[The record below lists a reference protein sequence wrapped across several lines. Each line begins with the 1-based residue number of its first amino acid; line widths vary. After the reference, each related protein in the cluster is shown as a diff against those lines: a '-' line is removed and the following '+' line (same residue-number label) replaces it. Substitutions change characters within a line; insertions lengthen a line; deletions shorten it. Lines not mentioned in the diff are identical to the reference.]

1 MSYKNNESNKGKKW
15 SNEEI
20 SDLTTE
26 FINKISISEI
36 ASLHKRSKKA
46 IELQALSLASK
57 MLKEKSFDE
66 VHQIY
71 GFTNEDFEKYNEFKI
86 KQVENKLKKIEE
98 NKLKKTEENNV
109 KKQTEQKE
117 KEKKQ
122 MFVEDDVVEIKL
134 NEEQTKAFD
143 IATKSQDNIFL
154 TGSPGTGKSHTLK
167 KIISHYKDE
176 NRIIG
181 ITSTTGCSAILIG
194 ARTLHSF
201 LKMGI
206 NEKTPEQLAYG
217 LKKYPDVLAKI
228 RHLETLI
235 IEEISMLS
243 AEMFDTI
250 SRYLSIVRADKNPFG
265 GIQLL
270 LVGDFCQLPPVK
282 GSFCFESVEWKR
294 LSPTVVNLNTLVRQD
309 DDKFFQEILQRAR
322 FSNITDEDI
331 KILEQC
337 KRKEDI
343 NYTCLCSTNKEADF
357 INNNELDKL
366 LSNSDIQPIFYVNS
380 LYKKEKLKLCIGCK
394 VMINWNIDLDSGI
407 INGTTGTVV
416 SLNNENVRLKITNR
430 NRLYTVNHK
439 SIKDEDTGLL
449 IGKIMPLQL
458 AWATTIHKS
467 QGSTIDY
474 LELDL
479 GQSIFADGQAYVAL
493 SRVKKLE
500 NLSIINIH
508 KNAFTTDKFVYNFY
522 KKLNL

>member
-1 MSYKNNESNKGKKW
+1 MSYKNNDSNKGKKW

-20 SDLTTE
+20 SDLTNE
-26 FINKISISEI
+26 FMKKTPIAEI
-36 ASLHKRSKKA
+36 ALSHKRSERA
-46 IELQALSLASK
+46 IELQGLLLASK

-66 VHQIY
+66 VQQIY
-71 GFTNEDFEKYNEFKI
+71 GFTAEDFEKFNEFKD
-86 KQVENKLKKIEE
+86 KQQENKLKQKEE
-98 NKLKKTEENNV
+98 NKLKK
-109 KKQTEQKE
+109 QTVNKE
-117 KEKKQ
+117 KIKKE
-122 MFVEDDVVEIKL
+122 MFVDDEITEIKL
-134 NEEQTKAFD
+134 NDEQTKAFD

-167 KIISHYKDE
+167 KIISRYKDE

-206 NEKTPEQLAYG
+206 NKKTPEQLAYG
-217 LKKYPDVLAKI
+217 LKKYPEFLAKI

-250 SRYLSIVRADKNPFG
+250 SRYLSIVRDDKNPFG

-270 LVGDFCQLPPVK
+270 LVGDFCQLPPVQ
-282 GSFCFESVEWKR
+282 GSFCFESFEWKR
-294 LSPTVVNLNTLVRQD
+294 LSLNVINLNKLVRQD
-309 DDKFFQEILQRAR
+309 NDKFFQEILQRTR

-337 KRKEDI
+337 KRKDNI
-343 NYTCLCSTNKEADF
+343 NYTCLCSTNKEAEF

-366 LSNSDIQPIFYVNS
+366 LSNTDIEVIFYINS
-380 LYKKEKLKLCIGCK
+380 LHKKDKLKLCIGCK
-394 VMINWNIDLDSGI
+394 VMINWNIDIDSGI
-407 INGTTGTVV
+407 VNGTTGTIV
-416 SLNNENVRLKITNR
+416 SLNNESVTLKITNR
-430 NRLYTVNHK
+430 DKLYTVNHK
-439 SIKDEDTGLL
+439 SIKNEETGFLM
-449 IGKIMPLQL
+449 GKIMPLQL

-474 LELDL
+474 LELNL
-479 GQSIFADGQAYVAL
+479 GESIFADGQAYVAL
-493 SRVKKLE
+493 SRVKTLE

-508 KNAFTTDKFVYNFY
+508 KNAFTTDKSVSEFYN
-522 KKLNL
+522 KLNL

>member
-15 SNEEI
+15 SNDEI

-26 FINKISISEI
+26 FMNKTPISEI
-36 ASLHKRSKKA
+36 ALSHKRSERA
-46 IELQALSLASK
+46 IELQGLLLASK
-57 MLKEKSFDE
+57 MLKDKSLDE
-66 VHQIY
+66 VQQIY
-71 GFTNEDFEKYNEFKI
+71 GFTAEDFEKFNEFKV
-86 KQVENKLKKIEE
+86 KQQENKLKQKEE
-98 NKLKKTEENNV
+98 NKLKK
-109 KKQTEQKE
+109 QTEKKE
-117 KEKKQ
+117 KIKKE
-122 MFVEDDVVEIKL
+122 MFVEDEITEIIL

-167 KIISHYKDE
+167 KIISYYKDE
-176 NRIIG
+176 NRLIG

-201 LKMGI
+201 LKIGI
-206 NEKTPEQLAYG
+206 NQKTPEQLAYG
-217 LKKYPDVLAKI
+217 LKKYPEVLAKI
-228 RHLETLI
+228 RHLDTLI

-250 SRYLSIVRADKNPFG
+250 SRYLSIVRDDKNPFG

-270 LVGDFCQLPPVK
+270 LVGDFCQLPPVQ

-294 LSPTVVNLNTLVRQD
+294 LSLNVINLNKLVRQD
-309 DDKFFQEILQRAR
+309 NDKFFQEILQRAR

-337 KRKEDI
+337 KRKDNI
-343 NYTCLCSTNKEADF
+343 NYTCLCSTNKEAEF

-366 LSNSDIQPIFYVNS
+366 LSNTDIEAIFYINS
-380 LYKKEKLKLCIGCK
+380 LHKKDKLKLCIGCK
-394 VMINWNIDLDSGI
+394 VMINWNIDIDSGI
-407 INGTTGTVV
+407 VNGTTGTIV
-416 SLNNENVRLKITNR
+416 SLNNENVTLKITNR
-430 NRLYTVNHK
+430 DKLYTVNHK
-439 SIKDEDTGLL
+439 TIKDEETGFLM
-449 IGKIMPLQL
+449 GKIMPLQL

-479 GQSIFADGQAYVAL
+479 GKSIFADGQAYVAL
-493 SRVKKLE
+493 SRVKTLE
-500 NLSIINIH
+500 NLSIINID
-508 KNAFTTDKFVYNFY
+508 KNAFTTDKSVSGFY

>member
-20 SDLTTE
+20 YDLTSE
-26 FINKISISEI
+26 FMNKTPISEI
-36 ASLHKRSKKA
+36 ADLHKRSERA
-46 IELQALSLASK
+46 IELQGLLLASK
-57 MLKEKSFDE
+57 MLKEKSIEE
-66 VHQIY
+66 VEQIY
-71 GFTNEDFEKYNEFKI
+71 GFTAEDFEKYNEFKV
-86 KQVENKLKKIEE
+86 KQQENNLKKKEE
-98 NKLKKTEENNV
+98 NKLKK
-109 KKQTEQKE
+109 QKE
-117 KEKKQ
+117 KIKKE

-134 NEEQTKAFD
+134 NEEQTRAFD
-143 IATKSQDNIFL
+143 IATKSPDNIFL

-217 LKKYPDVLAKI
+217 LKKYPDIFAKI

-250 SRYLSIVRADKNPFG
+250 SRYLSIVRDDKHPFG

-282 GSFCFESVEWKR
+282 GSFCFVSVEWKR

-331 KILEQC
+331 KILDQC

-357 INNNELDKL
+357 INNNQLDKL
-366 LSNSDIQPIFYVNS
+366 LSNNDIEPILYVNS
-380 LYKKEKLKLCIGCK
+380 LYKKDKLKLCIGCK
-394 VMINWNIDLDSGI
+394 VMINWNIDMDSGI
-407 INGTTGTVV
+407 VNGTTGTVV
-416 SLNNENVRLKITNR
+416 SLNNESVTLKITNR
-430 NRLYTVNHK
+430 DKLYTVNHK
-439 SIKDEDTGLL
+439 SIKDEETGFLM
-449 IGKIMPLQL
+449 GKIMPLQL

-474 LELDL
+474 LELNL

-508 KNAFTTDKFVYNFY
+508 KNAFTTDEFVSEFY
-522 KKLNL
+522 KKLNLSN